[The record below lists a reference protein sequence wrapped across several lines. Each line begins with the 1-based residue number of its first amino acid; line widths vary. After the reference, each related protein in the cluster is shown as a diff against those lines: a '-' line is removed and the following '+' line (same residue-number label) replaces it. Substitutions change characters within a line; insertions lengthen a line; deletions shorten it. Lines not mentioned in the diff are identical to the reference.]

1 MDAAPMTFD
10 PRVTEE
16 GDNRPH
22 FRSLLRENWV
32 SVMTDCLV
40 FGSFGMGVAIL
51 GPTLFDLGCQTSA
64 SLRELNWV
72 FFVQLLMTL
81 VGSLSAGC
89 LAQRFIPVHV
99 LMLIGMTGLPF
110 TMLLVPACTEFA
122 ELLLNLMLMGWCMGC
137 IDCVA
142 NLRMIIRFGTN
153 VSPFLQAMHF
163 CYGLGAFISPM
174 IAAMFTLD
182 VDCSHPVN
190 GKVTIDNFE
199 NTSNSSQ
206 PQVTTQV
213 SVSRAQHLS
222 HSERA
227 FFILASI
234 QFFFTAIVIVVIIL
248 EKKRVI
254 SSGVTVSQ
262 STSMMSVLSPT
273 SDEQDLRDISG
284 QTYCFCFGTRETV
297 VVILIT
303 SASLF
308 LYDGLQSSYA
318 DYIYSFAIKNVKG
331 LQKGEGAYLNA
342 CFWGTFA
349 LGRLIAIPC
358 ATRLTA
364 AFMLTCNLGGCAFA
378 LLVTLIFRGNHVVTY
393 FGTCVLGLFLS
404 SMSPTI
410 MSLTELFIDINA
422 PIASCLVV
430 SAALGETLCPVIVGN
445 LFVASG
451 PPSFLIFCTVLALLS
466 GILYGAVYFY
476 GKNTPKYRGLK
487 SDSFVWIT
495 KFRKQREETNPFKP
509 ISVKYYSQKDRDK
522 TQTVEGEI
530 EFPNN
535 MAEDG
540 DLYNSPYSPG

>member
-1 MDAAPMTFD
+1 MATTPTTFD
-10 PRVTEE
+10 PRVTEN
-16 GDNRPH
+16 GDNKPH
-22 FRSLLRENWV
+22 FRVLLKENWV

-64 SLRELNWV
+64 SLRELQWV
-72 FFVQLLMTL
+72 FFVQLLLTL
-81 VGSLSAGC
+81 VGSVSAGC
-89 LAQRFIPVHV
+89 LAQRLVPVHV
-99 LMLIGMTGLPF
+99 LMLIGMFGLPF
-110 TMLLVPACTEFA
+110 TMLLVPACTEFT

-142 NLRMIIRFGTN
+142 NLRMILRFGTN

-174 IAAMFTLD
+174 IAAPFTLD
-182 VDCSHPVN
+182 VECSQPVN
-190 GKVTIDNFE
+190 GKVTLDTFE
-199 NTSNSSQ
+199 PTTNSSGAQ
-206 PQVTTQV
+206 VPTQVT
-213 SVSRAQHLS
+213 VSRAQHLS
-222 HSERA
+222 HSESA

-234 QFFFTAIVIVVIIL
+234 QFLFTAIVIVVVIL
-248 EKKRVI
+248 EKKRI
-254 SSGVTVSQ
+254 IFSGVTVSQ
-262 STSMMSVLSPT
+262 STSMTSVREAT
-273 SDEQDLRDISG
+273 SEQDLRDISG
-284 QTYCFCFGTRETV
+284 QTHCFCFGTREIV
-297 VVILIT
+297 VIILIT

-318 DYIYSFAIKNVKG
+318 DYIYSFAVKNVNG
-331 LQKGEGAYLNA
+331 LRKGEGAYLNA

-364 AFMLTCNLGGCAFA
+364 AFMLSCNLVGCIVA
-378 LLVTLIFRGNHVVTY
+378 LFITLIFRGNHAIAY

-445 LFVASG
+445 LFVATG
-451 PPSFLIFCTVLALLS
+451 PPSFLTFCTVLAVLS
-466 GILYGAVYFY
+466 GLLYGALYFF
-476 GKNTPKYRGLK
+476 GRNTPKYRGLK
-487 SDSFVWIT
+487 SESFIWIT
-495 KFRKQREETNPFKP
+495 RFENQFQKEESNPFRP
-509 ISVKYYSQKDRDK
+509 VGIKYYSEKDLDTR
-522 TQTVEGEI
+522 TAPEGEVDN
-530 EFPNN
+530 FPNN
-535 MAEDG
+535 FG
-540 DLYNSPYSPG
+540 NGNSPYSPG

>member
-1 MDAAPMTFD
+1 MATTPTNFD
-10 PRVTEE
+10 PRVAES
-16 GDNRPH
+16 GDGKPH
-22 FRSLLRENWV
+22 FRTLLKENWV

-64 SLRELNWV
+64 SLRELQWV
-72 FFVQLLMTL
+72 FFVQLLLTL
-81 VGSLSAGC
+81 VGSVSAGC
-89 LAQRFIPVHV
+89 LAQRFVPVHV
-99 LMLIGMTGLPF
+99 LMLIGMLGMPF

-122 ELLLNLMLMGWCMGC
+122 ELLLNLMFMGWCMGC

-142 NLRMIIRFGTN
+142 NLRMILRFGTN

-174 IAAMFTLD
+174 IAAPFTLD
-182 VDCSHPVN
+182 VECSQPVN
-190 GKVTIDNFE
+190 GKVTLDDLDKP
-199 NTSNSSQ
+199 TNSSGG
-206 PQVTTQV
+206 PAVLTQVT
-213 SVSRAQHLS
+213 VSRAQHLS

-234 QFFFTAIVIVVIIL
+234 QFLFTAVVIVAVIL
-248 EKKRVI
+248 EKKRII

-262 STSMMSVLSPT
+262 SASMTSFRETT
-273 SDEQDLRDISG
+273 SEQDLRDISG
-284 QTYCFCFGTRETV
+284 QTHCFCFGTREI
-297 VVILIT
+297 VVIMLIT
-303 SASLF
+303 SSSLF

-318 DYIYSFAIKNVKG
+318 DYIYSFAVKNVQG
-331 LQKGEGAYLNA
+331 LHKGEGAYLNA

-358 ATRLTA
+358 ATRFTA
-364 AFMLTCNLGGCAFA
+364 AFMLLCNLTGCIVA
-378 LLVTLIFRGNHVVTY
+378 LLIALIFRGNHPIAY

-445 LFVASG
+445 LFVATG
-451 PPSFLIFCTVLALLS
+451 PPSFLIFCTTLAILS
-466 GILYGAVYFY
+466 GLLYGALYFF
-476 GKNTPKYRGLK
+476 GRNTPKYRGLK
-487 SDSFVWIT
+487 SESFVWIT
-495 KFRKQREETNPFKP
+495 KFRREKEETNPFKP
-509 ISVKYYSQKDRDK
+509 ISVKYYSEKDQDLDRE
-522 TQTVEGEI
+522 T

-535 MAEDG
+535 VNGNDT
-540 DLYNSPYSPG
+540 PFSPG

>member
-1 MDAAPMTFD
+1 MDIQSTPVMDTASAPFD
-10 PRVTEE
+10 SRATEE
-16 GDNRPH
+16 LSSKPH
-22 FRSLLRENWV
+22 FRSLWRENWV

-64 SLRELNWV
+64 SLRELQWV
-72 FFVQLLMTL
+72 FFVQLLLTL
-81 VGSLSAGC
+81 VGSVSAGC
-89 LAQRFIPVHV
+89 LAQRIVPVHV
-99 LMLIGMTGLPF
+99 LMLIGMIGLPF
-110 TMLLVPACTEFA
+110 TTLLVPACTEFG
-122 ELLLNLMLMGWCMGC
+122 ELLVNLMLMGWCMGC

-142 NLRMIIRFGTN
+142 NLRMILRFGTN

-174 IAAMFTLD
+174 IAAPFTLD
-182 VDCSHPVN
+182 VDCSQPSHD
-190 GKVTIDNFE
+190 KLTKDFE
-199 NTSNSSQ
+199 TTSNVSQ
-206 PQVTTQV
+206 PVVSTQP

-234 QFFFTAIVIVVIIL
+234 QFFFTAVVIVVIIL
-248 EKKRVI
+248 EKKHII
-254 SSGVTVSQ
+254 SSGAAVSQ
-262 STSMMSVLSPT
+262 SVSMASVR
-273 SDEQDLRDISG
+273 SDSSDQNMRDISG
-284 QTYCFCFGTRETV
+284 QTYCFCCGTREIV
-297 VVILIT
+297 IIILIT
-303 SASLF
+303 SVSLF
-308 LYDGLQSSYA
+308 FYDGLQSSYA
-318 DYIYSFAIKNVKG
+318 DYIYSFAVKNVKG

-364 AFMLTCNLGGCAFA
+364 TFMLTCNLGGCILA
-378 LLVTLIFRGNHVVTY
+378 LLFTLIFRGNHVIAY
-393 FGTCVLGLFLS
+393 FGTCVFGLFLS

-445 LFVASG
+445 LFVATG
-451 PPSFLIFCTVLALLS
+451 PPSFLVFCFVIAVLS
-466 GILYGAVYFY
+466 GLLFGALFFF
-476 GKNTPKYRGLK
+476 GRNTPKYRGLK
-487 SDSFVWIT
+487 PGSFIWIT
-495 KFRKQREETNPFKP
+495 KFGNRKEETNPFKP
-509 ISVKYYSQKDRDK
+509 ISVKYYSEKDEYKRHSP
-522 TQTVEGEI
+522 EGGT

-535 MAEDG
+535 ISENAKQ
-540 DLYNSPYSPG
+540 Y